1 MDSTQVSAF
10 IDYMLSGTPV
20 AANAETGE
28 EWITPHSPALRA
40 FIIARLGD
48 DMPIDAHQA
57 FARHPKK
64 GRALANLLRE
74 AADAID
80 VYVGKPG

>member
-1 MDSTQVSAF
+1 MDSTQIGAF

-28 EWITPHSPALRA
+28 EWIVPHSPALRA

-48 DMPIDAHQA
+48 NTPINAHQA
-57 FARHPKK
+57 LTRHPAK
-64 GRALANLLRE
+64 GRALAEFLRE
-74 AADAID
+74 AADAIN
-80 VYVGKPG
+80 VYV